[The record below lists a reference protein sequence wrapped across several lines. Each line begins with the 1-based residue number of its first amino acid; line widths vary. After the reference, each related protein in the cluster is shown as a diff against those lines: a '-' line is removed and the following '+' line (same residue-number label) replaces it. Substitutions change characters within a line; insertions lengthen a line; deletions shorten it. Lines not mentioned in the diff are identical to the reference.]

1 MSFVLPVLLIGIFLA
16 YANGANDN
24 FKGVATLYGSGTT
37 TYKKALAWATFT
49 TLLGSLAAVLLAKG
63 LIVAFSGKG
72 LVPNHILELK
82 SFPLAVGLAAATT
95 VMLATRFGFP
105 ISTTH
110 SLVGSLIGAGFAA
123 MGAGIHLDQVL
134 GTFFLPLLISP
145 VLAIFGAI
153 ALYPLIKKVGQF
165 LNITKENCLCV
176 GTKVLG
182 VVPQGISAEQALM
195 TVTSGIEVTV
205 GTKAQCVERYQGH
218 VFGIDV
224 GSLLD
229 ALHYLSAGAVSFA
242 RGLNDTPKIVAILL
256 VSGTF
261 NPLLAMTLVGLVIG
275 VGGILHAKKVAET
288 MSHDITE
295 MNHAEGLLAN
305 LVTSFLVIFASRFG
319 MPVSTTHVSC
329 GALFGI
335 GAATSKARLKTIS
348 GIIASWLITLPVA
361 MILSGVFFLLLR
373 EVLA

>member
-37 TYKKALAWATFT
+37 TYKKALAWATIT
-49 TLLGSLAAVLLAKG
+49 TLLGSLTAVLLAKG

-95 VMLATRFGFP
+95 VWLATRFGFP

-110 SLVGSLIGAGFAA
+110 SLVGSLIGAGFVAS
-123 MGAGIHLDQVL
+123 GTGIHLEQVL

-145 VLAIFGAI
+145 VLAIFGVI
-153 ALYPLIKKVGQF
+153 ALYPIIKKAGQF

-176 GTKVLG
+176 GTRVLG
-182 VVPQGISAEQALM
+182 VVPQGISAQQALM
-195 TVTSGIEVTV
+195 TVTSGIEVTM
-205 GTKAQCVERYQGH
+205 GTKAQCVERYQGR
-218 VFGIDV
+218 VLGIDV

-256 VSGTF
+256 VGGTF

-275 VGGILHAKKVAET
+275 VGGILHAKKVAKT
-288 MSHDITE
+288 MSHGITE

-305 LVTSFLVIFASRFG
+305 LVTSSLVI
-319 MPVSTTHVSC
+319 
-329 GALFGI
+329 
-335 GAATSKARLKTIS
+335 
-348 GIIASWLITLPVA
+348 
-361 MILSGVFFLLLR
+361 
-373 EVLA
+373 